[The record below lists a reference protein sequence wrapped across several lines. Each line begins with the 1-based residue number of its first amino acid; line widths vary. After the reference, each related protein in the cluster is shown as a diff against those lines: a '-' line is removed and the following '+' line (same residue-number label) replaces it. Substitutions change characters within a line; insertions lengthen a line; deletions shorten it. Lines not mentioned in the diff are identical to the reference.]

1 MTRTVAPVTQSSG
14 ACSCERGAHRVQ
26 VQRTTRTALLILGR
40 TSAGVCLRRAPHAS
54 LPKLEGNPCGEAG
67 ANRKCTVPV
76 HKSGLRLKMVVC
88 KVTCR
93 PAVRLLS
100 TVEQPAF
107 DNALCLTLH
116 VASTST
122 PMRHGPVSC
131 LIVIFRGPGSPGD
144 ILPNRVSRLPGVF
157 LPNRPVSA
165 SRVCRNG
172 AKRGDLVWERVPALR
187 PTCVRWCMR
196 STRCAVAKLST
207 HARNRA
213 QKPNA
218 IVARGV
224 TWCRAVH
231 TGNGRALADVPG
243 HFLGAWSRALSRKW
257 LVGEYGSCTKESA
270 VHPRALHPICEP
282 GCPRCGLCCH
292 S

>member
-54 LPKLEGNPCGEAG
+54 LPKLEGNPCWEAG

-131 LIVIFRGPGSPGD
+131 LIVIFRGAPPVTFYRTVCPGSP
-144 ILPNRVSRLPGVF
+144 VSFYRTV
-157 LPNRPVSA
+157 
-165 SRVCRNG
+165 
-172 AKRGDLVWERVPALR
+172 
-187 PTCVRWCMR
+187 
-196 STRCAVAKLST
+196 
-207 HARNRA
+207 
-213 QKPNA
+213 Q
-218 IVARGV
+218 
-224 TWCRAVH
+224 
-231 TGNGRALADVPG
+231 
-243 HFLGAWSRALSRKW
+243 
-257 LVGEYGSCTKESA
+257 
-270 VHPRALHPICEP
+270 
-282 GCPRCGLCCH
+282 
-292 S
+292 

>member
-54 LPKLEGNPCGEAG
+54 LPKLEGNPCWEAG

-116 VASTST
+116 VDASTST

-131 LIVIFRGPGSPGD
+131 LIVIFRGPGSRGD
-144 ILPNRVSRLPGVF
+144 I

-172 AKRGDLVWERVPALR
+172 AKRGDLVRERASSSAD
-187 PTCVRWCMR
+187 M
-196 STRCAVAKLST
+196 
-207 HARNRA
+207 
-213 QKPNA
+213 
-218 IVARGV
+218 
-224 TWCRAVH
+224 
-231 TGNGRALADVPG
+231 RAL
-243 HFLGAWSRALSRKW
+243 
-257 LVGEYGSCTKESA
+257 
-270 VHPRALHPICEP
+270 VHA
-282 GCPRCGLCCH
+282 
-292 S
+292 